1 MASNQ
6 IAIHY
11 IYVYIYI
18 IYIYRYIFL
27 DPKGSDSW
35 LERTGCRTVDR
46 VFLGVAHQSL
56 YQINMHSHHPPNQL
70 EMGDL
75 RPPEPRARREPHEQ
89 HGFSLVSRH
98 RSSVRTAA
106 LRVASDLKSL
116 EVRTAVGQLSGQAA
130 TQFEPAREERTN
142 AGGSRSSKKRGI
154 TDDYRVVQLTPRSRW
169 SGMFLRLLSW

>member
-18 IYIYRYIFL
+18 LYIYIFL

-56 YQINMHSHHPPNQL
+56 
-70 EMGDL
+70 
-75 RPPEPRARREPHEQ
+75 
-89 HGFSLVSRH
+89 GFE
-98 RSSVRTAA
+98 A
-106 LRVASDLKSL
+106 LDV
-116 EVRTAVGQLSGQAA
+116 VGL
-130 TQFEPAREERTN
+130 F
-142 AGGSRSSKKRGI
+142 
-154 TDDYRVVQLTPRSRW
+154 W
-169 SGMFLRLLSW
+169 SFGYGF